1 MIVYL
6 TTVIKGILLTLLWFL
21 KIYFL
26 TSHECCLKNML
37 MIAMI
42 CWFLLCYFINWKNFS
57 VMSFKFLRKS
67 KTGWSKVQS
76 RQNQFLPWLITISSL
91 NLSFRYPAEY
101 LKPSAEDLDIRLTV
115 WVWICRLVLKSS
127 AEVLRIRYPVEGFI
141 KSGP

>member
-1 MIVYL
+1 MLSIVCLSIMIVYL

-37 MIAMI
+37 MFAMI

-67 KTGWSKVQS
+67 KMSVSLDGVKFNHGKT
-76 RQNQFLPWLITISSL
+76 NFYHDWLL
-91 NLSFRYPAEY
+91 YP
-101 LKPSAEDLDIRLTV
+101 LWIWVSDIRLNI
-115 WVWICRLVLKSS
+115 WNPQP
-127 AEVLRIRYPVEGFI
+127 RILTFGWRFESGFVD
-141 KSGP
+141 